1 MRVVI
6 DARVAG
12 GLGGGVETLVK
23 GLAKGFSEIQELDF
37 ELIFLVEAG
46 KSNLFSEFE
55 GQNHVK
61 LVEISH

>member
-37 ELIFLVEAG
+37 ELIFLIEAS
-46 KSNLFSEFE
+46 KSN
-55 GQNHVK
+55 
-61 LVEISH
+61 